1 MKIWKEF
8 GSSHSS
14 NISVIGTFTNAKD
27 ANEAFEMIK
36 DFTLG
41 QWEERHTNFKEFL
54 EIWSEKFHPDVK
66 YIDIDENDYSI
77 GVDNEPDIEIDGS
90 TIRIK
95 ELRTTNVGGI
105 VKLLLFSGAKNTEVN
120 NDNL

>member
-14 NISVIGTFTNAKD
+14 NVSIIGTFTNKND
-27 ANEAFEMIK
+27 AEDAFEMIK

-41 QWEERHTNFKEFL
+41 TWEERHQSVQEFL
-54 EIWSEKFHPDVK
+54 EIWSKIFHPDLK
-66 YIDIDENDYSI
+66 YSSINETDYDL
-77 GVDNEPDIEIDGS
+77 GVDNKPDFEINGS
-90 TIRIK
+90 TITISRI
-95 ELRTTNVGGI
+95 RSTNVGGI
-105 VKLLLFSGAKNTEVN
+105 VKLMLFAGAKSTNVS

>member
-8 GSSHSS
+8 GSSHSG
-14 NISVIGTFTNAKD
+14 NISVIGTFVDSGT

-41 QWEERHTNFKEFL
+41 EWEERHKSFEEFL
-54 EIWSEKFHPDVK
+54 NIWSERFPSEIK
-66 YIDIDENDYSI
+66 YISLTATDYSI
-77 GVDNEPDIEIDGS
+77 GVDNEPDIELIGNEIQ
-90 TIRIK
+90 IRKI
-95 ELRTTNVGGI
+95 RSDNVGGI
-105 VKLLLFSGAKNTEVN
+105 VKLMLFSGAKSANVS